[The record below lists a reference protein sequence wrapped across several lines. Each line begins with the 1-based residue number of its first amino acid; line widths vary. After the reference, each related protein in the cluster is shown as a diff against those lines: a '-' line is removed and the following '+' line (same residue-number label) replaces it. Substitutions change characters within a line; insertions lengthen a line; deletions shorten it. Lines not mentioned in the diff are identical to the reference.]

1 MLRRIIDWFKR
12 KRDGV
17 DPSRVWSVSAHQTW
31 GDNIDIQVMPEAR
44 GGQLLQVSGHLSNP
58 KMREGDF
65 LAVPMLS
72 RRTALYR
79 VHDLSYTGD
88 PRDLFFAK
96 ASFVRYAEEH
106 EHFSEPG
113 HRAGYLS

>member
-1 MLRRIIDWFKR
+1 MENEPMLRRIIDWFKR

-72 RRTALYR
+72 RRVGDNPRKRTNGLADNEVEPHAL
-79 VHDLSYTGD
+79 
-88 PRDLFFAK
+88 
-96 ASFVRYAEEH
+96 
-106 EHFSEPG
+106 
-113 HRAGYLS
+113 